1 MSVRPAGAIPCLV
14 AVVFS
19 GVLLAL
25 PLAVYAATSSV
36 TIQNFAYAPT
46 PLTVRA
52 GDTVTWTNRDSAQ
65 HSAFFNDGF
74 KTPALSQGQNASL
87 VFTSAGTFSYICGIH
102 GAAMK
107 GTVIVQAAATPA
119 PTPPPPTAP
128 PPPPPTPVPTI
139 RTVAPTPA
147 PTASPT
153 AEPTPAPTT
162 APPTQAPTLS
172 PTPAVAA
179 ASPSAVAVQTT
190 LPPAPNE
197 SPAVLLI
204 GAAAIA
210 VVALGAVAWFVARR
224 P

>member
-1 MSVRPAGAIPCLV
+1 MAAAL
-14 AVVFS
+14 VFS
-19 GVLLAL
+19 CGLLAL
-25 PLAVYAATSSV
+25 PLVVYAATSAV

-74 KTPALSQGQNASL
+74 KTPALSQGQSASL

-119 PTPPPPTAP
+119 PTTRPPTPQPPPPA
-128 PPPPPTPVPTI
+128 TPLPTI

-147 PTASPT
+147 PTAPPT
-153 AEPTPAPTT
+153 PEPTPVPTT
-162 APPTQAPTLS
+162 APPTQAPTAS
-172 PTPAVAA
+172 PTPAVA

-190 LPPAPNE
+190 LPPASSD

-204 GAAAIA
+204 GAAAVAI
-210 VVALGAVAWFVARR
+210 VALGAVAWLVARR
-224 P
+224 T

>member
-179 ASPSAVAVQTT
+179 ASPSAVAVQT

-204 GAAAIA
+204 GAVAIA